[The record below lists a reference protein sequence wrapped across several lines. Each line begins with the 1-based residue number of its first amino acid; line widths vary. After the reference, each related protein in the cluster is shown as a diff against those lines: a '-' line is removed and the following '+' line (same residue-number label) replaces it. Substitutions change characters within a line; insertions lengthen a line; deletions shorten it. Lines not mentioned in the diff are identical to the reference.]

1 MWYYK
6 CLTSC
11 SNKSNRC
18 LINLDHITMIWITDN
33 EIVANIS
40 GDDSGTMVLFRS
52 NSHDDL
58 INEMNR
64 ISNNLDSIIA

>member
-1 MWYYK
+1 
-6 CLTSC
+6 
-11 SNKSNRC
+11 
-18 LINLDHITMIWITDN
+18 MIWITDN